1 MKNKKKIILVAL
13 AITAVAVWYFWLR
26 KPKAPAAA
34 EKDPATPPTK
44 ETFSYSG
51 KKLIVP
57 SYN

>member
-13 AITAVAVWYFWLR
+13 ALAAVAVWYFWLR
-26 KPKAPAAA
+26 KPKAPTNE

-44 ETFSYSG
+44 TEFSYGG
-51 KKLIVP
+51 KRLIVP